1 MDYSQLSDEQL
12 IEFIRQGE
20 VDYYSEIIRRYQI
33 KLSHYLKKFIATN
46 DELEDV
52 LQDVFIKVYKNL
64 NQFNSRL
71 KFSSW
76 IYRIAHNE
84 AINHLRKYRR
94 EKISLDEGEWELIDK
109 KNDLIESLNSSIT
122 NVSLESVISKLK
134 EKYRQP
140 LILYFFEDR
149 SYQEISD
156 ILMIPIG
163 TVGTLINRAK
173 IQLRKYLDRQKYE

>member
-1 MDYSQLSDEQL
+1 MDYLQLSDEQL
-12 IEFIRQGE
+12 IDAVREGK
-20 VDYYSEIIRRYQI
+20 VDYYGEIIRRYQT
-33 KLSHYLKKFIATN
+33 KLSHYLRKFIATE

-71 KFSSW
+71 KFSAW
-76 IYRIAHNE
+76 IYRISHNE
-84 AINHLRKYRR
+84 AINHLKKYRR

-109 KNDLIESLNSSIT
+109 KADLSESLNIT
-122 NVSLESVISKLK
+122 LTSVSLENALSKLK

-156 ILMIPIG
+156 ILMIPVG

-173 IQLRKYLDRQKYE
+173 NQLRKYLDRKKYE